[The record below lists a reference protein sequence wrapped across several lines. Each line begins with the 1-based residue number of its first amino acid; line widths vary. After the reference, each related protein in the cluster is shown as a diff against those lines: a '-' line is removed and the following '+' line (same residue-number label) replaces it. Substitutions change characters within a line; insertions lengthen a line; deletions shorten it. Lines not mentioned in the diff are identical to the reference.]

1 MAISRRPP
9 QERFLDFHVPSL
21 VDFVSR
27 VMLYPWPIACY
38 PMLDEALQI
47 AMNYLELT
55 GQAGEY
61 TKVQSQAAREII
73 ARWRAGERRKL
84 RLANYAI
91 VAIENKVTHIP
102 LRENPFY
109 PRAS

>member
-1 MAISRRPP
+1 MAKSRRPP
-9 QERFLDFHVPSL
+9 RERFLDVRVPTL
-21 VDFVSR
+21 VDFASR

-38 PMLDEALQI
+38 PMLEEALQI

-55 GQAGEY
+55 GQAGGY

-73 ARWRAGERRKL
+73 ARWRAGDRHKL